1 MSKKRNQYSAK
12 FKLKVVLSALK
23 EDVSIS
29 ELSSTYGVHSTVIH
43 RFKKEALGS
52 IEVGFSSK
60 LEQQKTDH
68 ADEVKELHA
77 KIGELTMERDFL
89 SKASEGLILRGAKK

>member
-23 EDVSIS
+23 EDIPIS

-43 RFKKEALGS
+43 RWKKEALGS
-52 IEVGFSSK
+52 IEFGFSSK

>member
-1 MSKKRNQYSAK
+1 MSRKRNKYSAK
-12 FKLKVVLSALK
+12 FKLKMVLLALR
-23 EDVSIS
+23 EDVPIS
-29 ELSSTYGVHSTVIH
+29 EISSEHGVHATVIN
-43 RFKKEALGS
+43 RWKKEALGS

-60 LEQQKTDH
+60 LEKQQTDH

-89 SKASEGLILRGAKK
+89 SKASARLTSGGAKK